1 MLPHLLWLPGLDGLD
16 GLHWAAVHAR
26 LTPEE
31 RDVSRFVALPP
42 GRLGYAELEAALA
55 PTLPSGPT
63 VLIGESFS
71 GPLALRLARHTPDL
85 RGVVLVASFA
95 APPLPLPSG
104 LVGAA
109 APWVLRLPP
118 PAFVLR
124 RYLIGLDAS
133 DHQVAET
140 RALMNG
146 ARPDDMAWR
155 LRASLTEDA
164 TEALR
169 AVRAPVAYLRPRQ
182 DGLVPASA
190 LAHVRAVRPDV
201 QVAEIDGPHLILQ
214 HRAADALAALRPWW
228 TPRATRAA
236 RSATRHDT

>member
-16 GLHWAAVHAR
+16 GPHWAAITDL

-31 RDVSRFVALPP
+31 RRASRFIPLPP

-55 PTLPSGPT
+55 PTLPPGPT

-71 GPLALRLARHTPDL
+71 GPLALRLARHVADL

-95 APPLPLPSG
+95 APPLPLPAG
-104 LVGAA
+104 LVGAT
-109 APWVLRLPP
+109 APWVLRLPA

-124 RYLIGLDAS
+124 RYLIGLDATAA
-133 DHQVAET
+133 QVAET
-140 RALMNG
+140 RALMDG
-146 ARPDDMAWR
+146 AHPDDMAWR

-228 TPRATRAA
+228 APRTAGAPPVPR
-236 RSATRHDT
+236 